1 VSLKNVTDQELKEE
15 LARREQERCEQERRD
30 RQERMRNLVQHRD
43 ALLPLI
49 PHGRTSCSD
58 DNIRNGLGSADYGA
72 RCSRCALLE
81 LTEFDAENYD
91 FDLTLTF
98 SPVRDP
104 E

>member
-1 VSLKNVTDQELKEE
+1 MSLKNATEQELKAE
-15 LARREQERCEQERRD
+15 LARREQERRAQERLD
-30 RQERMRNLVQHRD
+30 RLERVRNLVLHRD

-58 DNIRNGLGSADYGA
+58 DNIRNGLGSAEYGA
-72 RCSRCALLE
+72 RCTRCALLE